1 MTVGISMLPG
11 LLRATSELRITVGA
25 RPTIRNCRVAGMSNE
40 VTRTVEL
47 DAAPEAVWDLLVDEE
62 ARAAWLDDED
72 AAARELRV
80 DHSEPGRSLT
90 WTWWR
95 PDDPAG
101 ASQVEV
107 VLDEGPEGQTH
118 LVVTERLLVPAPTA
132 GGLRAEASVAAAS
145 TWDRR
150 LLGLELLLVAAGA
163 FVL

>member
-1 MTVGISMLPG
+1 MTH
-11 LLRATSELRITVGA
+11 
-25 RPTIRNCRVAGMSNE
+25 E
-40 VTRTVEL
+40 VTRSVEL

-72 AAARELRV
+72 AAAREVRV
-80 DHSEPGRSLT
+80 DREDPGRSLA

-107 VLDEGPEGQTH
+107 VLDEGPEGRTR

-132 GGLRAEASVAAAS
+132 GGLRAEASVAPVASAA

-150 LLGLELLLVAAGA
+150 LLGLELLVVAAGA
-163 FVL
+163 LVL